1 MESVTASKKQ
11 NRHYEVQTARVDFW
25 VDLPERIMS
34 LTQRPLKTEVPA
46 QAVNY
51 SFILSSLISS
61 LSHLLSLFIFTPGLA
76 SLLYSKLAHHKYDD
90 FVGKESKLNE
100 TVGS

>member
-1 MESVTASKKQ
+1 MESITASKKQ
-11 NRHYEVQTARVDFW
+11 NRHYEVQTGRVDFW

-51 SFILSSLISS
+51 SFILPSLLSS

-90 FVGKESKLNE
+90 FVGRESKLNE